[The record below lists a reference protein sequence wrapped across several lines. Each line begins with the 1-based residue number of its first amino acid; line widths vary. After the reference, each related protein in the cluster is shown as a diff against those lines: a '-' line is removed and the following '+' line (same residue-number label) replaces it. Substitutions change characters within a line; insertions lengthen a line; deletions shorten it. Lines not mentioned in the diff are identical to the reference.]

1 MTSARVRR
9 SERSVRK
16 PAARAWQQRTGGHAR
31 HVNDQIGRAA
41 RIATRELASDA
52 FSIDD
57 RARLT
62 LKVSVCVC
70 SGDPHQTAL
79 AIISYSVLNINMWPQ
94 SVSQPR
100 GQW

>member
-1 MTSARVRR
+1 MAVTSARVRR

-62 LKVSVCVC
+62 LKVSVCVQRR
-70 SGDPHQTAL
+70 SASNSARDYFIFGVK
-79 AIISYSVLNINMWPQ
+79 Y
-94 SVSQPR
+94 
-100 GQW
+100 